1 MIMKLDEV
9 KELLQLIT
17 TYDRRPFTP
26 AAVDTW
32 YTELRKVAYEDAEA
46 AVRTIFRT
54 NGHDD
59 RGNVR
64 TLLPADV
71 RRPALAIA
79 ESRYR
84 AEAMRANRKQLEAPQ
99 VRRGSTGRPAS
110 VERLLAE
117 ARAKAAEAA
126 ARFHDTIAA

>member
-1 MIMKLDEV
+1 MIMRIAEV

-17 TYDRRPFTP
+17 TYDRRPFSDG
-26 AAVDTW
+26 AVTTW
-32 YTELRKVAYEDAEA
+32 HTELRAVEFEDAAEA
-46 AVRTIFRT
+46 VKMVFRT

-71 RRPALAIA
+71 RRPAQAIA

-84 AEAMRANRKQLEAPQ
+84 RLARAAIEAPK
-99 VRRGSTGRPAS
+99 VRVGSTGRPAA
-110 VERLLAE
+110 VEAMLAE
-117 ARAKAAEAA
+117 ARRKAAAA
-126 ARFHDTIAA
+126 AERFHTTAAA